1 MLYARRRPAR
11 VARAIHYPARVRP
24 LVTLVLLVACAA
36 PVTAQSTRQVVA
48 RGSAYVAAY
57 EAELPSLVAD
67 ERYEQ
72 RATEAGSGRTDEDAR
87 VLESELGWV
96 RLARVGETVAVRE
109 VTFIDGQPAA
119 GDARLRNLLE
129 RPPADPDAEI
139 RAILAESARHNLGPD
154 GRNFNFPTFVLVYL
168 RADRAGQLSWRST
181 RRDGRAELRFT
192 EPPRG
197 TVVRSA
203 AGAPVQ
209 ARGRFVVDLATGRVE
224 RAEVHLREVTRVPG
238 QRGVVCDLVVT
249 FAEHPQLGL
258 WLPNRMD
265 EHYEREQ
272 GQPHGSVRIE
282 GRATYANYRR
292 YVATGRLIP

>member
-1 MLYARRRPAR
+1 MDDAAA
-11 VARAIHYPARVRP
+11 ARAIRYPAGMRRFVTIV
-24 LVTLVLLVACAA
+24 LVVACAT
-36 PVTAQSTRQVVA
+36 PVTTQSTRQVVA
-48 RGSAYVAAY
+48 RASAYVAAY

-72 RATEAGSGRTDEDAR
+72 RAIETGSGRTEADAR

-109 VTFIDGQPAA
+109 VTVIDGQVAA
-119 GDARLRNLLE
+119 SDGRLRRLLE
-129 RPPADPDAEI
+129 HPPADPDAEI

-168 RADRAGQLSWRST
+168 RTDRAKQLSWRSS
-181 RRDGRAELRFT
+181 RRDGKTELRFT

-203 AGAPVQ
+203 TGLPVQ
-209 ARGRFVVDLATGRVE
+209 ARGRFVVDPGTGRVE
-224 RAEVHLREVTRVPG
+224 RAEVHLRELTRVPG
-238 QRGVVCDLVVT
+238 HRGIVCDLVVT
-249 FAEHPQLGL
+249 FVEHPELAI
-258 WLPNRMD
+258 WLPHVMD
-265 EHYEREQ
+265 EHYEREHRQ
-272 GQPHGSVRIE
+272 LQRSVRIE

-292 YVATGRLIP
+292 YVATGRLMP